1 MILVSTLTI
10 VRALLENDSV
20 TIHESHFLLG
30 NMIIIISPLTKSQ
43 IWKETVPHRKFIQRT
58 DLLFVFS
65 FSVVEQSEG
74 ERLAGGER
82 AERAVSRQVR
92 KVRMLSPGGKL
103 RCGCWTPSTPTHT
116 SRPLP
121 H

>member
-1 MILVSTLTI
+1 MVCGVLS
-10 VRALLENDSV
+10 
-20 TIHESHFLLG
+20 
-30 NMIIIISPLTKSQ
+30 
-43 IWKETVPHRKFIQRT
+43 

-103 RCGCWTPSTPTHT
+103 RWGC
-116 SRPLP
+116 
-121 H
+121 